1 MIPPRFLVL
10 YVLLGS
16 MRRIGSI
23 ALRLC
28 TVGLCLNL
36 LLHGAGLA

>member
-1 MIPPRFLVL
+1 MIPPRFLAL
-10 YVLLGS
+10 YVLLSS

-28 TVGLCLNL
+28 TAGLCVDL
-36 LLHGAGLA
+36 LLHGVGLA